1 MMILFHFEKKRSEKV
16 YRSNYIYIFIH
27 VYFCLLLHFDI
38 GLSIK

>member
-1 MMILFHFEKKRSEKV
+1 MMILFHSEKRSEKV